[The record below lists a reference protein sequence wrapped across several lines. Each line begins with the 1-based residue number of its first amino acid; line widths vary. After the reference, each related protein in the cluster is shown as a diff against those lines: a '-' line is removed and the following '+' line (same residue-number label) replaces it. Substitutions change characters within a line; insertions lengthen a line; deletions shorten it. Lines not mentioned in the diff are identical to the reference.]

1 MQPSA
6 ACRGLYERSN
16 HGGLLSRVNLCT
28 YEKAFYVKGT
38 NCAGMAVSW
47 MEHEA
52 RQRGVRVH
60 HSVCGHG
67 EERMIAGYPVDG
79 FCLEAKTL
87 FQFHSC
93 HWLGCPE
100 CLVWFQDLEE
110 IDDVCK
116 TETRKRQVDIA
127 GPSKWGLRSTR
138 WPSSGCAVLLLTVW
152 TSSSTGVITS

>member
-16 HGGLLSRVNLCT
+16 HGGLLSRVNLCA

-52 RQRGVRVH
+52 RQRGVRIH

-79 FCLEAKTL
+79 FCLE
-87 FQFHSC
+87 
-93 HWLGCPE
+93 P
-100 CLVWFQDLEE
+100 
-110 IDDVCK
+110 
-116 TETRKRQVDIA
+116 KR
-127 GPSKWGLRSTR
+127 
-138 WPSSGCAVLLLTVW
+138 C
-152 TSSSTGVITS
+152 SSSTAAIGMAVQSAWCGFKIWRRLTTYVKLRRESAKWISRALLSGDCGLPDGQAQGVRFYYLLSGQVPPQV